1 MDNNLKNIDFDNN
14 LNLNKNNH
22 KYNNSLKEK
31 INNELSLYIKQN
43 LLNIEYSNLIS
54 KNPSFLFK
62 SITSEHIIL
71 WESLLFIQNIPKTNF
86 TQDEILSTPLDNI
99 DQIII
104 RNDCSRTRVRESKI
118 IKNFKEYLEI
128 LITKFIKMNNIKY
141 KQGLNEIFGPIL
153 LLQFKL
159 PNFTLSNVYL
169 FAECFIKKFIFPYY
183 KEKNFYL
190 LKFTLNLFNILLLFH
205 EPEIYNRFQ
214 KLNIVPEIFATNWIM
229 TLFSSKLKINIVYEL
244 WDHLIR
250 FNDNIFILYLG
261 VALLKL
267 KKELILNVN
276 EIDLPILITN
286 VTLLNINEV
295 EILIQL
301 SLKIREKTPYSF
313 KIYNDIGI
321 NQLYYKKNKNY
332 KKKNYHLEYF
342 ENFNNDLLYKNNLN
356 LMPIFP
362 SEFLFLKHFIKC
374 PDFYCENF
382 FIKNNNNEIKKNHID
397 KNSLKKL
404 FYIKGKKMH
413 LCEYCDD
420 IKTYKILNE
429 IIIINLC
436 ENNLINFNNKII
448 LHFNIHN
455 KNDKNIE
462 EFTNEIINNYK
473 NIKNKYNFII
483 VINEMK
489 YIKNN
494 YEYENFLYI
503 IHKLIENNF
512 PYISYIYGG
521 NQEII
526 NFKKEFNIID
536 NNLFYYNEIINIIN
550 NKNNESW
557 ICNYNGN
564 KIIIIFVQKNN
575 LIKILKFEDIS
586 KLNLIFEIKIILFV
600 NLYLDKKFKNK
611 VILKYKNEKNVNNE
625 IILDFFSFKESELFV
640 HFFNNKKI

>member
-1 MDNNLKNIDFDNN
+1 M
-14 LNLNKNNH
+14 
-22 KYNNSLKEK
+22 
-31 INNELSLYIKQN
+31 
-43 LLNIEYSNLIS
+43 
-54 KNPSFLFK
+54 
-62 SITSEHIIL
+62 
-71 WESLLFIQNIPKTNF
+71 
-86 TQDEILSTPLDNI
+86 
-99 DQIII
+99 
-104 RNDCSRTRVRESKI
+104 
-118 IKNFKEYLEI
+118 
-128 LITKFIKMNNIKY
+128 
-141 KQGLNEIFGPIL
+141 G
-153 LLQFKL
+153 
-159 PNFTLSNVYL
+159 
-169 FAECFIKKFIFPYY
+169 
-183 KEKNFYL
+183 
-190 LKFTLNLFNILLLFH
+190 
-205 EPEIYNRFQ
+205 
-214 KLNIVPEIFATNWIM
+214 
-229 TLFSSKLKINIVYEL
+229 
-244 WDHLIR
+244 HLIR
-250 FNDNIFILYLG
+250 FNDNMFILYLG

-286 VTLLNINEV
+286 VTLLNIDEV

-313 KIYNDIGI
+313 KIYYDIGI
-321 NQLYYKKNKNY
+321 NQLYNKKGKNY
-332 KKKNYHLEYF
+332 KGKNYHLEYF
-342 ENFNNDLLYKNNLN
+342 ENFKNDLLNKNNLI

-413 LCEYCDD
+413 LCEYCD

-436 ENNLINFNNKII
+436 ENNLINFNNQII
-448 LHFNIHN
+448 LHFNINN
-455 KNDKNIE
+455 KKDKNIE
-462 EFTNEIINNYK
+462 EFTNEIINHYK

>member
-14 LNLNKNNH
+14 LILNEKKN
-22 KYNNSLKEK
+22 KYNNSKENIK
-31 INNELSLYIKQN
+31 NELSLYIKKN
-43 LLNIEYSNLIS
+43 LLDFEYSNIIS
-54 KNPSFLFK
+54 NNPSILFK

-71 WESLLFIQNIPKTNF
+71 WESLLFIQNVPKTNF
-86 TQDEILSTPLDNI
+86 TQEEILSTPLNNE

-104 RNDCSRTRVRESKI
+104 RNDCARTRVRESKI
-118 IKNFKEYLEI
+118 IKNFKEILEI
-128 LITKFIKMNNIKY
+128 LITKFISTNDIKY

-153 LLQFKL
+153 LLQYKL

-169 FAECFIKKFIFPYY
+169 FSECFIKKFIFPYY
-183 KEKNFYL
+183 KEKNFHL

-250 FNDNIFILYLG
+250 FNDNLFILYLG
-261 VALLKL
+261 VAILIL

-286 VTLLNINEV
+286 ITILNIDEV

-313 KIYNDIGI
+313 KIYYDIGI
-321 NQLYYKKNKNY
+321 NQFYNKKDKNF
-332 KKKNYHLEYF
+332 KEKNYHHEYL
-342 ENFNNDLLYKNNLN
+342 ENFNNNLLYKNNLS

-362 SEFLFLKHFIKC
+362 SEFLFIKNIIKC

-382 FIKNNNNEIKKNHID
+382 FIKNINNNNNNKISLNKD
-397 KNSLKKL
+397 SLKKS
-404 FYIKGKKMH
+404 FYIKGKKLH
-413 LCEYCDD
+413 LCEYCD
-420 IKTYKILNE
+420 IKSFKILNE

-436 ENNLINFNNKII
+436 ENNLINFNNQII
-448 LHFNIHN
+448 LNFNIYN
-455 KNDKNIE
+455 KDNKNIE
-462 EFTNEIINNYK
+462 QFINEIVNNYK
-473 NIKNKYNFII
+473 NNKNKYIFII
-483 VINEMK
+483 VINEIK

-503 IHKLIENNF
+503 IHKLVENNF

-521 NQEII
+521 IKEIN

-536 NNLFYYNEIINIIN
+536 NNIFYYNELINIIN
-550 NKNNESW
+550 NKNNKSW
-557 ICNYNGN
+557 ICNLNDN
-564 KIIIIFVQKNN
+564 KIIITYIQKKN
-575 LIKILKFEDIS
+575 LIKLLKFEDIS
-586 KLNLIFEIKIILFV
+586 KLTLILEIQIKLFIKLV
-600 NLYLDKKFKNK
+600 QDKKLKNK
-611 VILKYKNEKNVNNE
+611 VVLVYKKENNIKNK

-640 HFFNNKKI
+640 KFFNHIKS

>member
-14 LNLNKNNH
+14 LILNEKKN
-22 KYNNSLKEK
+22 KYNNSKENIK
-31 INNELSLYIKQN
+31 NELSLYVKKN
-43 LLNIEYSNLIS
+43 LLDFEYSNIIS
-54 KNPSFLFK
+54 NNPSILFK

-71 WESLLFIQNIPKTNF
+71 WESLLFIQNVPKTNF
-86 TQDEILSTPLDNI
+86 TQEEILSTPLNNE

-104 RNDCSRTRVRESKI
+104 RNDCARTRVRESII
-118 IKNFKEYLEI
+118 IKNFKEILEI
-128 LITKFIKMNNIKY
+128 LITKFISTNDIKY

-153 LLQFKL
+153 LLQYKL

-169 FAECFIKKFIFPYY
+169 FSECFIKKFIFPYY
-183 KEKNFYL
+183 KEKNFHL

-250 FNDNIFILYLG
+250 FNDNLFILYLG
-261 VALLKL
+261 VAILIL

-286 VTLLNINEV
+286 ITILNIDEV

-313 KIYNDIGI
+313 KIYYDIGI
-321 NQLYYKKNKNY
+321 NQFYNKKDKNF
-332 KKKNYHLEYF
+332 KEKNYHHEYL
-342 ENFNNDLLYKNNLN
+342 ENFNNNLLYKNNLS

-362 SEFLFLKHFIKC
+362 SEFLFIKNIIKC

-382 FIKNNNNEIKKNHID
+382 FIKNINNNNNNKISLNKD
-397 KNSLKKL
+397 SLKKS
-404 FYIKGKKMH
+404 FYIKGKKLH
-413 LCEYCDD
+413 LCEYCD
-420 IKTYKILNE
+420 IKSFKILNE

-436 ENNLINFNNKII
+436 ENNLINFNNQII
-448 LHFNIHN
+448 LNFNIYN
-455 KNDKNIE
+455 KDNKNIE
-462 EFTNEIINNYK
+462 QFINEIVNNYK
-473 NIKNKYNFII
+473 NNKNKYIFII
-483 VINEMK
+483 VINEIK

-503 IHKLIENNF
+503 IHKLVENNF

-521 NQEII
+521 IKEIN

-536 NNLFYYNEIINIIN
+536 NNIFYYNELINIIN
-550 NKNNESW
+550 NKNNKSW
-557 ICNYNGN
+557 ICNLNDN
-564 KIIIIFVQKNN
+564 KIIITYIQKKN
-575 LIKILKFEDIS
+575 LIKLLKFEDIS
-586 KLNLIFEIKIILFV
+586 KLTLILEIQIKLFIKLV
-600 NLYLDKKFKNK
+600 QDKKLKNK
-611 VILKYKNEKNVNNE
+611 VVLVYKKENNIKNK

-640 HFFNNKKI
+640 KFFNHIKS